1 MKRERKDHP
10 DHRTMS
16 WGRFGGMI
24 LTSTAL
30 MFGLMYQLVYE
41 PGHAFFSIN
50 RFVASLA
57 MGGLMAC
64 VMLAFMWPMYRPIGM
79 KYAVL
84 ALGAVAG
91 IGLLVANRSQAL
103 VDDSGFMRSMIPHHS
118 IAINNA
124 RKADIRDPRVREL
137 ADEIIAAQVKEIE
150 IMKRLLEDIARNG
163 RRGDAKLPPR
173 TARVTQDMLPEIRK
187 ALH

>member
-1 MKRERKDHP
+1 
-10 DHRTMS
+10 
-16 WGRFGGMI
+16 
-24 LTSTAL
+24 
-30 MFGLMYQLVYE
+30 
-41 PGHAFFSIN
+41 
-50 RFVASLA
+50 
-57 MGGLMAC
+57 
-64 VMLAFMWPMYRPIGM
+64 
-79 KYAVL
+79 
-84 ALGAVAG
+84 
-91 IGLLVANRSQAL
+91 